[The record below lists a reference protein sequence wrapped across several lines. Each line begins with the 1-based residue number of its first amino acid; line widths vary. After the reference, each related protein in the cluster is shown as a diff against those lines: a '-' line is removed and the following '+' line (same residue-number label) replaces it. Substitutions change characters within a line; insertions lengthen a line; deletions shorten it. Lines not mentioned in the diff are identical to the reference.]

1 MAIQLRRGE
10 YSNFDPTKLLA
21 GEVAVVQGGDNA
33 TSSGKT
39 AYLSFGSGTVKRLVT
54 EEELGQVADD
64 LDDHITDFEGD
75 VAALEQTLGN
85 ISSTATAAL
94 TKANDNENA
103 IAETNTAIAQLR
115 TELDNVSIN
124 PDDLGLYQDPDTY
137 YVYPTYKDVVSE
149 NGIPL
154 AASGGGGG
162 GGSSTNA
169 VLTVTNTTGWLSK
182 TIAFG
187 TDCVIS
193 VNWSSIE
200 DELPTGNGTIRIT
213 VGDVVKTSYEIEQG
227 SVSVNLKPYINK
239 GSNKVKVRISDI
251 YDQGKTITFTITAA
265 ELSISSSFDPSVPCE
280 GAFSFPYTPVGEVQK
295 TVHFVLD
302 NVELETVS
310 TSASGRQLT
319 TLIPAQTHGAHK
331 LSCYFTA
338 TINNETVYSNTL
350 YYEFMSVVSGT
361 STPIITSQYNT
372 SSVEQYTTIQIP
384 YQVYTPNSLTS
395 SVSIYANN
403 TLQTTLTVDRTEQIY
418 SYRADS
424 YGALAIKIQSGSV
437 YKTINI
443 TVTESSIDVEAETE
457 NLALFLNSYGRSNSE
472 ANPDTWTYGT
482 GNNAISATFSGFNW
496 TSDGWVTDSDGITV
510 LRCAGTARVT
520 IPYKPFASDFR
531 TSGKTI
537 EIEFATRNVL
547 DYDAVIMSCFSG
559 DRGFKLTAQKALL
572 KSEQSEISTQYKEDE
587 HIRIAFVAEKRARNR
602 LLYVYINAIP
612 SGVVQYD
619 VNDDFSQTSP
629 VNISI
634 GSSDCTIDI
643 YCIRIYDNDL
653 TSYQILD
660 NWIADTQVGATM
672 LERYTRN
679 NVFDAYDNIVI
690 EKLPDNLPYF
700 ILNAPQLPQFKGDNK
715 TITGSYTDRLTPSK
729 SFTFEGCKINV
740 QGTSSAKYSRKNY
753 DLQFKQGFE
762 LSTGHADNYEL
773 RTGEI
778 PFNRFVLKADVAS
791 SEGANNVELVRLYND
806 ACPYKTAEMVGD
818 SRVRWGID
826 GFPVVVFWNNTD
838 TGTVSFLG
846 KYNFNLPKRA
856 PAPYGYANDNT
867 LESWEFQNNRSAL
880 MLFQTDYFDETMYT
894 DPETGETKELWRYDY
909 EARFPSDAWTNYA
922 KLQELQSF
930 IYSTYR
936 DEATN
941 DDLDQS
947 VTYDGVAYTKDTE
960 AYRLAKFKA
969 EFPTY
974 AELNSFIF
982 YYVFTELFLMV
993 DSRAKNLFIG
1003 FNGSAVTASNRVA
1016 TRKATAQPYDMD
1028 TALGTNNEGA
1038 LVFSYNL
1045 EDTDTLTGGHKIFNG
1060 QDSVLWCNLRDAFST
1075 EIQQMYQSLRSVG
1088 TISYN
1093 TLESRYEAHQE
1104 KWPEAIWIEDSRF
1117 KYIDPLI
1124 NPNDGDEPS
1133 AFYLPMM
1140 QGSKEQQ
1147 RKWWLSNRF
1156 KYMDSKWNAGDAYTS
1171 VIQLRAYSKANI
1183 SVTPYADIYA
1193 TVTYGSYT
1201 VSSRAT
1207 RGQATTLQCPSQIT
1221 VFDDTELYIY
1231 SASQIASVGDLSG
1244 LKIGFADFS
1253 AAIRLQSIKVGDS
1266 DSNYEN
1272 TRLKTLTL
1280 GNNALLQTVDARNCT
1295 ALGSDSQ
1302 KSIDLSGCPIIENVY
1317 LTGTQIAGV
1326 NLPNGGV
1333 LKVLQLPD
1341 TITNLTV
1348 LNQNQIT
1355 TFSVENDDYSN
1366 ISTLRIENCSSTIP
1380 VMDILEDMSANSR
1393 VRIIGFTMTVSSTDD
1408 VEDFFDYLDTMRGLD
1423 ENGNNLD
1430 NAVVSGTI
1438 NGLGTI
1444 SGSWVAQ
1451 MKARYPNVNY
1461 GYEHISC
1468 TLKYYN
1474 GSTLINTET
1483 VLDNGNGTYTGTPS
1497 KTATAQ
1503 YTYTFAGWSK
1513 DADDNTVDSDAL
1525 QHVDSDRNVYAC
1537 FTSTVRTYTVYFYNG
1552 TSLISGAT
1560 VYNVPYGGSATYTGS
1575 TPVSPDDPS
1584 EEFIGWSPQPTNITG
1599 DTSCYAQYGEAD
1611 IPIVE
1616 PDLKYLVYTTDDVN
1630 MTMTITGLNIAQI
1643 VADRLATLT
1652 IPDTIQGY
1660 HVILD

>member
-21 GEVAVVQGGDNA
+21 GEVAVVQSGDSA

-227 SVSVNLKPYINK
+227 SVSVNLKPYLTK

-350 YYEFMSVVSGT
+350 YYEFMSIVSGT
-361 STPIITSQYNT
+361 TTPIITSQYNT

-403 TLQTTLTVDRTEQIY
+403 TLQTTLTVDRTEQTY

-457 NLALFLNSYGRSNSE
+457 NLALFLSSYGRSNSE

-520 IPYKPFASDFR
+520 IPYKPFASDFKV
-531 TSGKTI
+531 TGKTI

-559 DRGFKLTAQKALL
+559 GRGFKLTAQKALL
-572 KSEQSEISTQYKEDE
+572 QSEQSIISTQYKEDE
-587 HIRIAFVAEKRARNR
+587 HVRIAFVAEKRTENR
-602 LLYVYINAIP
+602 LLYIYINGIA

-619 VNDDFSQTSP
+619 VNDDFAQISP

-634 GSSDCTIDI
+634 GSSDCTIDV

-653 TSYQILD
+653 TRYQIVD
-660 NWIADTQVGATM
+660 NWIADTQVGSVM

-679 NVFDAYDNIVI
+679 NVFDAYGNIVI
-690 EKLPDNLPYF
+690 ENLPSDLPYMIISSTKLP
-700 ILNAPQLPQFKGDNK
+700 QSKGDK
-715 TITGSYTDRLTPSK
+715 QTCSGSFINPLTPSK
-729 SFTFEGCKINV
+729 SFTFTNCEIDV
-740 QGTSSAKYSRKNY
+740 QGTSSQYYPRKNY
-753 DLQFKQGFE
+753 KMKFNGGFNM
-762 LSTGHADNYEL
+762 TA
-773 RTGEI
+773 TGETESKFAMNADAI
-778 PFNRFVLKADVAS
+778 PVKTFCMKADFAS
-791 SEGANNVELVRLYND
+791 SEGANNVELVRLYNE
-806 ACPYKTAEMVGD
+806 ACPYKTPAQIANNK
-818 SRVRWGID
+818 VRQGID
-826 GFPVVVFWNNTD
+826 GFPILIFWNNTNA
-838 TGTVSFLG
+838 GTTTFIG
-846 KYNFNLPKRA
+846 KYNWN
-856 PAPYGYANDNT
+856 NDKST
-867 LESWEFQNNRSAL
+867 EEVFGFASPDESWEILNNASDRVMFKSGD
-880 MLFQTDYFDETMYT
+880 F
-894 DPETGETKELWRYDY
+894 TGDGWKSDF
-909 EARFPSDAWTNYA
+909 EARFPDTKPAYEDTAQLAEFATWA
-922 KLQELQSF
+922 A
-930 IYSTYR
+930 ST
-936 DEATN
+936 DTTAATN
-941 DDLDQS
+941 DPLPQS
-947 VTYDGVAYTKDTE
+947 VTYDSVTYTNDTA

-969 EFPTY
+969 EAGNY
-974 AELNSFIF
+974 MEMQSALF
-982 YYVFTELFLMV
+982 YYLFTELFLMV
-993 DSRAKNLFIG
+993 DSRAKNAFPSFIG
-1003 FNGSAVTASNRVA
+1003 SEVVTS
-1016 TRKATAQPYDMD
+1016 
-1028 TALGTNNEGA
+1028 
-1038 LVFSYNL
+1038 
-1045 EDTDTLTGGHKIFNG
+1045 
-1060 QDSVLWCNLRDAFST
+1060 
-1075 EIQQMYQSLRSVG
+1075 
-1088 TISYN
+1088 
-1093 TLESRYEAHQE
+1093 
-1104 KWPEAIWIEDSRF
+1104 
-1117 KYIDPLI
+1117 
-1124 NPNDGDEPS
+1124 
-1133 AFYLPMM
+1133 
-1140 QGSKEQQ
+1140 
-1147 RKWWLSNRF
+1147 
-1156 KYMDSKWNAGDAYTS
+1156 
-1171 VIQLRAYSKANI
+1171 
-1183 SVTPYADIYA
+1183 
-1193 TVTYGSYT
+1193 
-1201 VSSRAT
+1201 
-1207 RGQATTLQCPSQIT
+1207 
-1221 VFDDTELYIY
+1221 
-1231 SASQIASVGDLSG
+1231 
-1244 LKIGFADFS
+1244 
-1253 AAIRLQSIKVGDS
+1253 
-1266 DSNYEN
+1266 
-1272 TRLKTLTL
+1272 
-1280 GNNALLQTVDARNCT
+1280 
-1295 ALGSDSQ
+1295 
-1302 KSIDLSGCPIIENVY
+1302 
-1317 LTGTQIAGV
+1317 
-1326 NLPNGGV
+1326 
-1333 LKVLQLPD
+1333 
-1341 TITNLTV
+1341 
-1348 LNQNQIT
+1348 
-1355 TFSVENDDYSN
+1355 
-1366 ISTLRIENCSSTIP
+1366 
-1380 VMDILEDMSANSR
+1380 
-1393 VRIIGFTMTVSSTDD
+1393 
-1408 VEDFFDYLDTMRGLD
+1408 
-1423 ENGNNLD
+1423 
-1430 NAVVSGTI
+1430 
-1438 NGLGTI
+1438 
-1444 SGSWVAQ
+1444 
-1451 MKARYPNVNY
+1451 
-1461 GYEHISC
+1461 
-1468 TLKYYN
+1468 
-1474 GSTLINTET
+1474 
-1483 VLDNGNGTYTGTPS
+1483 
-1497 KTATAQ
+1497 
-1503 YTYTFAGWSK
+1503 
-1513 DADDNTVDSDAL
+1513 
-1525 QHVDSDRNVYAC
+1525 
-1537 FTSTVRTYTVYFYNG
+1537 
-1552 TSLISGAT
+1552 
-1560 VYNVPYGGSATYTGS
+1560 
-1575 TPVSPDDPS
+1575 
-1584 EEFIGWSPQPTNITG
+1584 
-1599 DTSCYAQYGEAD
+1599 
-1611 IPIVE
+1611 
-1616 PDLKYLVYTTDDVN
+1616 
-1630 MTMTITGLNIAQI
+1630 
-1643 VADRLATLT
+1643 
-1652 IPDTIQGY
+1652 
-1660 HVILD
+1660 